1 MINKIKEKVVTA
13 KNRMILKKFEI
24 ANAEERKLRKE
35 EGSSEMVVVIFMVV
49 IAIGLLILFRDQI
62 TALITKVFTK
72 SDALVDSTF

>member
-13 KNRMILKKFEI
+13 KNRMILKKYEI
-24 ANAEERKLRKE
+24 TEERKLRKE

-72 SDALVDSTF
+72 SDTLVDSTF

>member
-13 KNRMILKKFEI
+13 KNRMILKKYEI
-24 ANAEERKLRKE
+24 TEERKFRKE

-72 SDALVDSTF
+72 SDKLVDSTF

>member
-13 KNRMILKKFEI
+13 KNRMILKKYEI
-24 ANAEERKLRKE
+24 TEERKLRKE

-62 TALITKVFTK
+62 RALITKVFTK
-72 SDALVDSTF
+72 SDTLVDSTF